1 MTDKTIVKIIKLLR
15 CAFKQAVRW
24 ELIGKNPFDNVVL
37 PKTEYKKRDI
47 WNTDTIRKA
56 LDECTDSK
64 LYIAMN
70 LSFACSLRLGE
81 ILGLTWDN
89 VHIEDANIAADD
101 AYIFID
107 KELVRCTKQAIE
119 MLGEKDIYH
128 IFIPLMPNTSTRLV
142 LKKPKVSVAKAQH
155 DAMEKALSDAGFGL
169 QFIPVSPSAV
179 KAEEKAVTKK
189 AEKPKQSVKE
199 VKPEKAEE
207 PVKAE
212 IKTEAVEA
220 EPEAA
225 PAKAET
231 EEAPPVT
238 DPLLTVVNNI
248 ESGSIKVDEQTGE
261 VIEQQA
267 AAEDEPTPVSYDKTT
282 PIDEICAVMT
292 LEDAKNYVIDGG
304 PYNGW
309 KVGTLAERRPVK
321 VLEMI
326 IEKYPTEDNILRAA
340 TKLILDSMK

>member
-1 MTDKTIVKIIKLLR
+1 MKSDNSAVVYNAESTAAGLNRVKGFDPLKYVRSTENGAVLDLPYQKLWFRLRHPNGKIRIFIK
-15 CAFKQAVRW
+15 
-24 ELIGKNPFDNVVL
+24 
-37 PKTEYKKRDI
+37 
-47 WNTDTIRKA
+47 
-56 LDECTDSK
+56 
-64 LYIAMN
+64 N
-70 LSFACSLRLGE
+70 LSE
-81 ILGLTWDN
+81 K
-89 VHIEDANIAADD
+89 IAAVEAMVYFDRADSEPAANCIISGVD
-101 AYIFID
+101 AED
-107 KELVRCTKQAIE
+107 
-119 MLGEKDIYH
+119 
-128 IFIPLMPNTSTRLV
+128 
-142 LKKPKVSVAKAQH
+142 KVSVAKAQH

-169 QFIPVSPSAV
+169 QFISVNPSAV

-189 AEKPKQSVKE
+189 AEKPKQPAKE

-212 IKTEAVEA
+212 IKTEAVKA
-220 EPEAA
+220 EPETA

-238 DPLLTVVNNI
+238 DPLLSVVNNI
-248 ESGSIKVDEQTGE
+248 ENSSIKVDEQTGE
-261 VIEQQA
+261 VIEQHA
-267 AAEDEPTPVSYDKTT
+267 AAEGEPTPVSYDKTT

>member
-1 MTDKTIVKIIKLLR
+1 MKSDNSAVVYNAESTAAGLNRVKGFDPLKYVRSTENGAVLDLPYQKLWFRLRHPNGKIRIFIK
-15 CAFKQAVRW
+15 
-24 ELIGKNPFDNVVL
+24 
-37 PKTEYKKRDI
+37 
-47 WNTDTIRKA
+47 
-56 LDECTDSK
+56 
-64 LYIAMN
+64 N
-70 LSFACSLRLGE
+70 LSE
-81 ILGLTWDN
+81 K
-89 VHIEDANIAADD
+89 IAAVEARVYFDRADSEPAANCIISGVD
-101 AYIFID
+101 AED
-107 KELVRCTKQAIE
+107 
-119 MLGEKDIYH
+119 
-128 IFIPLMPNTSTRLV
+128 
-142 LKKPKVSVAKAQH
+142 KVSVAKAQH

-169 QFIPVSPSAV
+169 QFISVNPSAV

-189 AEKPKQSVKE
+189 AEKPKQPAKE

-212 IKTEAVEA
+212 IKTAAVKA

-248 ESGSIKVDEQTGE
+248 ENSSIKVDEQTGE

>member
-1 MTDKTIVKIIKLLR
+1 MKSDNSAVVYNAESTAAGLNRVKGFDPLKYVRSTENGAVLDLPYQKLWFRLRHPNGKIRIFIK
-15 CAFKQAVRW
+15 
-24 ELIGKNPFDNVVL
+24 
-37 PKTEYKKRDI
+37 
-47 WNTDTIRKA
+47 
-56 LDECTDSK
+56 
-64 LYIAMN
+64 N
-70 LSFACSLRLGE
+70 LSE
-81 ILGLTWDN
+81 K
-89 VHIEDANIAADD
+89 IAAVEARVYFDRADSEPAANCIISGVD
-101 AYIFID
+101 AED
-107 KELVRCTKQAIE
+107 
-119 MLGEKDIYH
+119 
-128 IFIPLMPNTSTRLV
+128 
-142 LKKPKVSVAKAQH
+142 KVSVAKAQH

-169 QFIPVSPSAV
+169 QFISVNPSAV

-189 AEKPKQSVKE
+189 AEKPKQPVKE

-212 IKTEAVEA
+212 LKTEAVKA

-267 AAEDEPTPVSYDKTT
+267 AAEDEPATVSYDKTT

>member
-1 MTDKTIVKIIKLLR
+1 MKSDNSAVVYNAESTAAGLNRVKGFDPLKYARSTENGAVLDLPYQKLWFRLRHPNGKIRIFIK
-15 CAFKQAVRW
+15 
-24 ELIGKNPFDNVVL
+24 
-37 PKTEYKKRDI
+37 
-47 WNTDTIRKA
+47 
-56 LDECTDSK
+56 
-64 LYIAMN
+64 N
-70 LSFACSLRLGE
+70 LSE
-81 ILGLTWDN
+81 K
-89 VHIEDANIAADD
+89 IAAVEARVYFDRADSEPAANCIISGVD
-101 AYIFID
+101 AED
-107 KELVRCTKQAIE
+107 
-119 MLGEKDIYH
+119 
-128 IFIPLMPNTSTRLV
+128 
-142 LKKPKVSVAKAQH
+142 KVSVAKAQH

-169 QFIPVSPSAV
+169 QFISVNPSAV

-189 AEKPKQSVKE
+189 AEKPKQPAKE

-212 IKTEAVEA
+212 IKTEPVKA
-220 EPEAA
+220 EPETA
-225 PAKAET
+225 PVKAET

-248 ESGSIKVDEQTGE
+248 ENGSIKVDEQTGE
-261 VIEQQA
+261 VLEHQA

-292 LEDAKNYVIDGG
+292 LENAKNYVIDGG

>member
-1 MTDKTIVKIIKLLR
+1 MKSDNSAVVYNAESTAAGLNRVKGFDPLKYVRSTENGAVLDLPYQKLWFRLRHPNGKIRIFIK
-15 CAFKQAVRW
+15 
-24 ELIGKNPFDNVVL
+24 
-37 PKTEYKKRDI
+37 
-47 WNTDTIRKA
+47 
-56 LDECTDSK
+56 
-64 LYIAMN
+64 N
-70 LSFACSLRLGE
+70 LSE
-81 ILGLTWDN
+81 K
-89 VHIEDANIAADD
+89 IAAVEARVYFDRADSEPAANCIISGVD
-101 AYIFID
+101 AED
-107 KELVRCTKQAIE
+107 
-119 MLGEKDIYH
+119 
-128 IFIPLMPNTSTRLV
+128 
-142 LKKPKVSVAKAQH
+142 KVSVAKAQH

-169 QFIPVSPSAV
+169 QFISVNPSAA

-189 AEKPKQSVKE
+189 AEKPKQPAKE
-199 VKPEKAEE
+199 VKPEKAEA

-212 IKTEAVEA
+212 IKTEAVKA
-220 EPEAA
+220 EPETA
-225 PAKAET
+225 PVKAET

-267 AAEDEPTPVSYDKTT
+267 AAEGEPTPVSYDKTT

>member
-1 MTDKTIVKIIKLLR
+1 MKSDNSAVVYNAESTAAGLNRVKGFDPLKYVRSTENGAVLDLPYQKLWFRLRHPNGKIRIFIK
-15 CAFKQAVRW
+15 
-24 ELIGKNPFDNVVL
+24 
-37 PKTEYKKRDI
+37 
-47 WNTDTIRKA
+47 
-56 LDECTDSK
+56 
-64 LYIAMN
+64 N
-70 LSFACSLRLGE
+70 LSE
-81 ILGLTWDN
+81 K
-89 VHIEDANIAADD
+89 IAAVEARVYFDRADSEPAANCIISGVD
-101 AYIFID
+101 AED
-107 KELVRCTKQAIE
+107 
-119 MLGEKDIYH
+119 
-128 IFIPLMPNTSTRLV
+128 
-142 LKKPKVSVAKAQH
+142 KVSVAKAQH

-169 QFIPVSPSAV
+169 QFISVNPSAV
-179 KAEEKAVTKK
+179 KAEEKTVTKK
-189 AEKPKQSVKE
+189 AEKPKQPAKE

-212 IKTEAVEA
+212 IKTEAVKA

>member
-1 MTDKTIVKIIKLLR
+1 MKSDNSAVVYNAESTAAGLNRVKGFDPLKYVRSTENGAVLDLPYQKLWFRLRHPNGKIRIFIK
-15 CAFKQAVRW
+15 
-24 ELIGKNPFDNVVL
+24 
-37 PKTEYKKRDI
+37 
-47 WNTDTIRKA
+47 
-56 LDECTDSK
+56 
-64 LYIAMN
+64 N
-70 LSFACSLRLGE
+70 LSE
-81 ILGLTWDN
+81 K
-89 VHIEDANIAADD
+89 IAAVEARVYFDRADSEPAANCIISGVD
-101 AYIFID
+101 AED
-107 KELVRCTKQAIE
+107 
-119 MLGEKDIYH
+119 
-128 IFIPLMPNTSTRLV
+128 
-142 LKKPKVSVAKAQH
+142 KVSVAKAQH

-169 QFIPVSPSAV
+169 QFISVNPSGV

-189 AEKPKQSVKE
+189 AEKPKQPAKE

-212 IKTEAVEA
+212 IKTEAVKA

-248 ESGSIKVDEQTGE
+248 ENSSIKVDEQTGE

-340 TKLILDSMK
+340 TKLILNSMK

>member
-1 MTDKTIVKIIKLLR
+1 MKSDNSAVVYNAESTAAGLNRVKGFDPLKYVRSTENGAVLDLPYQKLWFRLRHPNGKIRIFIK
-15 CAFKQAVRW
+15 
-24 ELIGKNPFDNVVL
+24 
-37 PKTEYKKRDI
+37 
-47 WNTDTIRKA
+47 
-56 LDECTDSK
+56 
-64 LYIAMN
+64 N
-70 LSFACSLRLGE
+70 LSE
-81 ILGLTWDN
+81 K
-89 VHIEDANIAADD
+89 IAAVEARVYFDRADSEPAANCIISGVD
-101 AYIFID
+101 AED
-107 KELVRCTKQAIE
+107 
-119 MLGEKDIYH
+119 
-128 IFIPLMPNTSTRLV
+128 
-142 LKKPKVSVAKAQH
+142 KVSVAKAQH

-169 QFIPVSPSAV
+169 QFISVNPSAV

-189 AEKPKQSVKE
+189 AEKPKQPVKE

-207 PVKAE
+207 SAKTTETPESKAE
-212 IKTEAVEA
+212 IKTEAVKT
-220 EPEAA
+220 EPETA

-238 DPLLTVVNNI
+238 DPLLSVVNNI
-248 ESGSIKVDEQTGE
+248 ENSSIKVDEQTGE

-267 AAEDEPTPVSYDKTT
+267 AAEGEPAPVSYDKTT

>member
-1 MTDKTIVKIIKLLR
+1 MKSDNSAVVYNAESTAAGLNRVKGFDPLKYVRSTENGAVLDLPYQKLWFRLRHPNGKIRIFIK
-15 CAFKQAVRW
+15 
-24 ELIGKNPFDNVVL
+24 
-37 PKTEYKKRDI
+37 
-47 WNTDTIRKA
+47 
-56 LDECTDSK
+56 
-64 LYIAMN
+64 N
-70 LSFACSLRLGE
+70 LSE
-81 ILGLTWDN
+81 K
-89 VHIEDANIAADD
+89 IAAVEAMVYFDRADSEPAANCIISGVD
-101 AYIFID
+101 AED
-107 KELVRCTKQAIE
+107 
-119 MLGEKDIYH
+119 
-128 IFIPLMPNTSTRLV
+128 
-142 LKKPKVSVAKAQH
+142 KVSVAKAQH

-169 QFIPVSPSAV
+169 QFISVNPSAV

-189 AEKPKQSVKE
+189 AEKPKQPAKE

-212 IKTEAVEA
+212 IKTEAVKA

-261 VIEQQA
+261 VIEQHA

-304 PYNGW
+304 LYNGW

>member
-1 MTDKTIVKIIKLLR
+1 MKSDNSAVVYNAESTAAGLNRVKGFDPLKYVRSTENGAVLDLPYQKLWFRLRHPNGKIRIFIK
-15 CAFKQAVRW
+15 
-24 ELIGKNPFDNVVL
+24 
-37 PKTEYKKRDI
+37 
-47 WNTDTIRKA
+47 
-56 LDECTDSK
+56 
-64 LYIAMN
+64 N
-70 LSFACSLRLGE
+70 LSE
-81 ILGLTWDN
+81 K
-89 VHIEDANIAADD
+89 IAAVEARVYFDRADSEPAANCIISGVD
-101 AYIFID
+101 AED
-107 KELVRCTKQAIE
+107 
-119 MLGEKDIYH
+119 
-128 IFIPLMPNTSTRLV
+128 
-142 LKKPKVSVAKAQH
+142 KVSVAKAQH

-169 QFIPVSPSAV
+169 QFISVNPSAV

-189 AEKPKQSVKE
+189 AEKPKQPTKE

-212 IKTEAVEA
+212 IKTEAVKA
-220 EPEAA
+220 EPETA

-282 PIDEICAVMT
+282 PIDEVCAVMT

>member
-1 MTDKTIVKIIKLLR
+1 MKSDNSAVVYNAESTAAGLNRVKGFDPLKYVRSTENGAVLDLPYQKLWFRLRHPNGKIRIFIKNLSEKI
-15 CAFKQAVRW
+15 AAVEARVY
-24 ELIGKNPFDNVVL
+24 FD
-37 PKTEYKKRDI
+37 R
-47 WNTDTIRKA
+47 
-56 LDECTDSK
+56 TDSEPAANC
-64 LYIAMN
+64 IISGVDA
-70 LSFACSLRLGE
+70 
-81 ILGLTWDN
+81 
-89 VHIEDANIAADD
+89 ED
-101 AYIFID
+101 
-107 KELVRCTKQAIE
+107 
-119 MLGEKDIYH
+119 
-128 IFIPLMPNTSTRLV
+128 
-142 LKKPKVSVAKAQH
+142 KVSVAKAQH

-169 QFIPVSPSAV
+169 QFISVNPSAV

-189 AEKPKQSVKE
+189 AEKPKQPAKE

-212 IKTEAVEA
+212 IKTEAVKA
-220 EPEAA
+220 EPETA

-248 ESGSIKVDEQTGE
+248 ENSSIKVDEQTGE

>member
-1 MTDKTIVKIIKLLR
+1 MKSDNSAVVYNAESTAAGLNRVKGFDPLKYVRSTENGAVLDLPYQKLWFRLRHPNGKIRIFIK
-15 CAFKQAVRW
+15 
-24 ELIGKNPFDNVVL
+24 
-37 PKTEYKKRDI
+37 
-47 WNTDTIRKA
+47 
-56 LDECTDSK
+56 
-64 LYIAMN
+64 N
-70 LSFACSLRLGE
+70 LSE
-81 ILGLTWDN
+81 K
-89 VHIEDANIAADD
+89 IAAVEARVYFDRADSEPAANCIISGVD
-101 AYIFID
+101 AED
-107 KELVRCTKQAIE
+107 
-119 MLGEKDIYH
+119 
-128 IFIPLMPNTSTRLV
+128 
-142 LKKPKVSVAKAQH
+142 KVSVAKAQH

-169 QFIPVSPSAV
+169 QFISVNPSGV

-189 AEKPKQSVKE
+189 AEKPKQPAKE

-212 IKTEAVEA
+212 IKTEAVKA

-267 AAEDEPTPVSYDKTT
+267 AAEGEPAPVSYDKTT

-292 LEDAKNYVIDGG
+292 LEDAKNFVIDGG

>member
-1 MTDKTIVKIIKLLR
+1 MKSDNSAVVYNAESTAAGLNRVKGFDPLKYARSTENGAVLDLPYQKLWFRLRHPNGKIRIFIKNLSEKI
-15 CAFKQAVRW
+15 AAVEARVY
-24 ELIGKNPFDNVVL
+24 FD
-37 PKTEYKKRDI
+37 R
-47 WNTDTIRKA
+47 
-56 LDECTDSK
+56 TDSEPAANC
-64 LYIAMN
+64 IISGVDA
-70 LSFACSLRLGE
+70 
-81 ILGLTWDN
+81 
-89 VHIEDANIAADD
+89 ED
-101 AYIFID
+101 
-107 KELVRCTKQAIE
+107 
-119 MLGEKDIYH
+119 
-128 IFIPLMPNTSTRLV
+128 
-142 LKKPKVSVAKAQH
+142 KVSVAKAQH

-169 QFIPVSPSAV
+169 QFIPVNPSGV

-189 AEKPKQSVKE
+189 AEKPKQPVKE
-199 VKPEKAEE
+199 VKPEKAEAPVKAAETPE
-207 PVKAE
+207 PKAE
-212 IKTEAVEA
+212 IKTEPVKA
-220 EPEAA
+220 EPETV
-225 PAKAET
+225 PVKVET

-248 ESGSIKVDEQTGE
+248 ENGSIKVDEQTGE

-267 AAEDEPTPVSYDKTT
+267 AAEDEPAPVSYDKTT

-321 VLEMI
+321 VLKVI

>member
-1 MTDKTIVKIIKLLR
+1 MKSDNSAVVYNAESTAAGLNRVKGFDPLKYVRSTENGAVLDLPYQKLWFRLRHPNGKIRIFIK
-15 CAFKQAVRW
+15 
-24 ELIGKNPFDNVVL
+24 
-37 PKTEYKKRDI
+37 
-47 WNTDTIRKA
+47 
-56 LDECTDSK
+56 
-64 LYIAMN
+64 N
-70 LSFACSLRLGE
+70 LSE
-81 ILGLTWDN
+81 K
-89 VHIEDANIAADD
+89 IAAVEARVYFDRADSEPAANCIISGVD
-101 AYIFID
+101 AED
-107 KELVRCTKQAIE
+107 
-119 MLGEKDIYH
+119 
-128 IFIPLMPNTSTRLV
+128 
-142 LKKPKVSVAKAQH
+142 KVSVAKAQH

-169 QFIPVSPSAV
+169 QFISVNPSAV

-189 AEKPKQSVKE
+189 AEKPKQPAKE

-212 IKTEAVEA
+212 IKTEAVKA
-220 EPEAA
+220 EPETA

-231 EEAPPVT
+231 KEAPPVT

-267 AAEDEPTPVSYDKTT
+267 AAEDEPVPVSYDKTT

>member
-1 MTDKTIVKIIKLLR
+1 MKSDNSAVVYNAESTAAGLNRVKGFDPLKYVRSTENGAVLDLPYQKLWFRLRHPNGKIRIFIK
-15 CAFKQAVRW
+15 
-24 ELIGKNPFDNVVL
+24 
-37 PKTEYKKRDI
+37 
-47 WNTDTIRKA
+47 
-56 LDECTDSK
+56 
-64 LYIAMN
+64 N
-70 LSFACSLRLGE
+70 LSE
-81 ILGLTWDN
+81 K
-89 VHIEDANIAADD
+89 IAAVEARVYFDRADSEPAANCIISGVD
-101 AYIFID
+101 AED
-107 KELVRCTKQAIE
+107 
-119 MLGEKDIYH
+119 
-128 IFIPLMPNTSTRLV
+128 
-142 LKKPKVSVAKAQH
+142 KVSVAKAQH

-169 QFIPVSPSAV
+169 QFIPVNPSAA
-179 KAEEKAVTKK
+179 KAEENAVTKK
-189 AEKPKQSVKE
+189 AEKPKQPAKE

-212 IKTEAVEA
+212 IKTEAVKA

-267 AAEDEPTPVSYDKTT
+267 AAEDEPAPVSYDKTT

>member
-1 MTDKTIVKIIKLLR
+1 MKSDNSAVVYNAESTAAGLNRVKGFDPLKYVRSTENGAVLDLPYQKLWFRLRHPNGKIRIFIK
-15 CAFKQAVRW
+15 
-24 ELIGKNPFDNVVL
+24 
-37 PKTEYKKRDI
+37 
-47 WNTDTIRKA
+47 
-56 LDECTDSK
+56 
-64 LYIAMN
+64 N
-70 LSFACSLRLGE
+70 LSE
-81 ILGLTWDN
+81 K
-89 VHIEDANIAADD
+89 IAAVEARVYFDRADSEPAANCIISGVD
-101 AYIFID
+101 AED
-107 KELVRCTKQAIE
+107 
-119 MLGEKDIYH
+119 
-128 IFIPLMPNTSTRLV
+128 
-142 LKKPKVSVAKAQH
+142 KVSVAKAQH

-169 QFIPVSPSAV
+169 QFISVNPSAV

-189 AEKPKQSVKE
+189 AEKPKQPAKE

-212 IKTEAVEA
+212 IKTEAVKA

-225 PAKAET
+225 PAKAGT

-238 DPLLTVVNNI
+238 DPLLSVVNNI
-248 ESGSIKVDEQTGE
+248 ENSSIKVDEQTGE

>member
-1 MTDKTIVKIIKLLR
+1 MKSDNSAVVYNAESTAAGLNRVKGFDPLKYVRSTENGAVLDLPYQKLWFRLRHPNGKIRIFIK
-15 CAFKQAVRW
+15 
-24 ELIGKNPFDNVVL
+24 
-37 PKTEYKKRDI
+37 
-47 WNTDTIRKA
+47 
-56 LDECTDSK
+56 
-64 LYIAMN
+64 N
-70 LSFACSLRLGE
+70 LSE
-81 ILGLTWDN
+81 K
-89 VHIEDANIAADD
+89 IAAVEARVYFDRADSEPAANCIISGVD
-101 AYIFID
+101 AED
-107 KELVRCTKQAIE
+107 
-119 MLGEKDIYH
+119 
-128 IFIPLMPNTSTRLV
+128 
-142 LKKPKVSVAKAQH
+142 KVSVAKAQH

-169 QFIPVSPSAV
+169 QFIPVNPSAV

-189 AEKPKQSVKE
+189 AEKPKQPAKE

-212 IKTEAVEA
+212 IKTETVKA
-220 EPEAA
+220 EPETA
-225 PAKAET
+225 PVKAET

-248 ESGSIKVDEQTGE
+248 EGNSIKVDEQTGE

>member
-1 MTDKTIVKIIKLLR
+1 MKSDNSAVVYNAESTAAGLNRVKGFDPLKYARNTENGAVLDLPYQKLWFRLRHPNGKIRIFIK
-15 CAFKQAVRW
+15 
-24 ELIGKNPFDNVVL
+24 
-37 PKTEYKKRDI
+37 
-47 WNTDTIRKA
+47 
-56 LDECTDSK
+56 
-64 LYIAMN
+64 N
-70 LSFACSLRLGE
+70 LSE
-81 ILGLTWDN
+81 K
-89 VHIEDANIAADD
+89 IAAVEARVYFDRADSEPAANCIISGVD
-101 AYIFID
+101 AED
-107 KELVRCTKQAIE
+107 
-119 MLGEKDIYH
+119 
-128 IFIPLMPNTSTRLV
+128 
-142 LKKPKVSVAKAQH
+142 KVSVAKAQH

-169 QFIPVSPSAV
+169 QFISVNPSGV

-189 AEKPKQSVKE
+189 AEKPKQPVKE

-207 PVKAE
+207 QVKAAETSEPKAE
-212 IKTEAVEA
+212 IKTEAVKA
-220 EPEAA
+220 EPETA
-225 PAKAET
+225 PVKAET

-238 DPLLTVVNNI
+238 DPLLSVVNNI
-248 ESGSIKVDEQTGE
+248 ENGGIKVDEQTGE
-261 VIEQQA
+261 VLEHQA
-267 AAEDEPTPVSYDKTT
+267 AAEDEPAPVSYDKTT

>member
-1 MTDKTIVKIIKLLR
+1 MKSDNSAVVYNAESTAAGLNRVKGFDPLKYVRSTENGAVLDLPYQKLWFRLRHPNGKIRIFIK
-15 CAFKQAVRW
+15 
-24 ELIGKNPFDNVVL
+24 
-37 PKTEYKKRDI
+37 
-47 WNTDTIRKA
+47 
-56 LDECTDSK
+56 
-64 LYIAMN
+64 N
-70 LSFACSLRLGE
+70 LSE
-81 ILGLTWDN
+81 K
-89 VHIEDANIAADD
+89 IAAVEARVYFDRADSEPAANCIISGVD
-101 AYIFID
+101 AED
-107 KELVRCTKQAIE
+107 
-119 MLGEKDIYH
+119 
-128 IFIPLMPNTSTRLV
+128 
-142 LKKPKVSVAKAQH
+142 KVSVAKAQH
-155 DAMEKALSDAGFGL
+155 NAMEKALSDAGFGL
-169 QFIPVSPSAV
+169 QFISVNPSAV

-189 AEKPKQSVKE
+189 AEKPKQPAKE

-212 IKTEAVEA
+212 IKTEAVKA

-238 DPLLTVVNNI
+238 DPLLSVVNNI

>member
-1 MTDKTIVKIIKLLR
+1 MKSDNSAVVYNAESTAAGLNRVKGFDPLKYVRSTENGAVLDLPYQKLWFRLRHPNGKIRIFIK
-15 CAFKQAVRW
+15 
-24 ELIGKNPFDNVVL
+24 
-37 PKTEYKKRDI
+37 
-47 WNTDTIRKA
+47 
-56 LDECTDSK
+56 
-64 LYIAMN
+64 N
-70 LSFACSLRLGE
+70 LSE
-81 ILGLTWDN
+81 K
-89 VHIEDANIAADD
+89 IAAVEARVYFDRADSEPAANCIISGVD
-101 AYIFID
+101 AED
-107 KELVRCTKQAIE
+107 
-119 MLGEKDIYH
+119 
-128 IFIPLMPNTSTRLV
+128 
-142 LKKPKVSVAKAQH
+142 KVSVAKAQH

-169 QFIPVSPSAV
+169 QFISVNPSAV

-189 AEKPKQSVKE
+189 AEKPKQPAKE

-212 IKTEAVEA
+212 IKTEAVKA
-220 EPEAA
+220 EPETA
-225 PAKAET
+225 PVKAET

>member
-1 MTDKTIVKIIKLLR
+1 MKSDNSAVVYNAESTAAGLNRVKGFDPLKYVRSTENGAVLDLPYQKLWFRLRHPNGKIRIFIK
-15 CAFKQAVRW
+15 
-24 ELIGKNPFDNVVL
+24 
-37 PKTEYKKRDI
+37 
-47 WNTDTIRKA
+47 
-56 LDECTDSK
+56 
-64 LYIAMN
+64 N
-70 LSFACSLRLGE
+70 LSE
-81 ILGLTWDN
+81 K
-89 VHIEDANIAADD
+89 IAAVEARVYFDRADSEPAANCIISGVD
-101 AYIFID
+101 AED
-107 KELVRCTKQAIE
+107 
-119 MLGEKDIYH
+119 
-128 IFIPLMPNTSTRLV
+128 
-142 LKKPKVSVAKAQH
+142 KVSVAKAQH

-169 QFIPVSPSAV
+169 QFISVNPSAV

-189 AEKPKQSVKE
+189 AEKPKQPAKE

-212 IKTEAVEA
+212 IKTEAVKA
-220 EPEAA
+220 EPETA

-238 DPLLTVVNNI
+238 DPLLSVVNNI
-248 ESGSIKVDEQTGE
+248 ENSSIKVDEQTGE

>member
-1 MTDKTIVKIIKLLR
+1 MKSDNSAVVYNAESTAAGLNRVNGFDPLKYVRSTENGAVLDLPYQKLWFRLRHPNGKIRIFIK
-15 CAFKQAVRW
+15 
-24 ELIGKNPFDNVVL
+24 
-37 PKTEYKKRDI
+37 
-47 WNTDTIRKA
+47 
-56 LDECTDSK
+56 
-64 LYIAMN
+64 N
-70 LSFACSLRLGE
+70 LSE
-81 ILGLTWDN
+81 K
-89 VHIEDANIAADD
+89 IAAVEARVYFDRADSEPAANCIISGVD
-101 AYIFID
+101 AED
-107 KELVRCTKQAIE
+107 
-119 MLGEKDIYH
+119 
-128 IFIPLMPNTSTRLV
+128 
-142 LKKPKVSVAKAQH
+142 KVSVAKAQH

-169 QFIPVSPSAV
+169 QFISVNPSAV

-189 AEKPKQSVKE
+189 AEKPKQPAKE

-212 IKTEAVEA
+212 IKTEAVKA

-238 DPLLTVVNNI
+238 DPLLSVVNNI
-248 ESGSIKVDEQTGE
+248 ENSSIKVDEQTGE
-261 VIEQQA
+261 VIEQHA
-267 AAEDEPTPVSYDKTT
+267 AAEGEPTPVSYDKTT

>member
-1 MTDKTIVKIIKLLR
+1 MKSDNSAVVYNAESTAAGLNRVKGFDPLKYVRSTENGAVLDLPYQKLWFRLRHPNGKIRIFIK
-15 CAFKQAVRW
+15 
-24 ELIGKNPFDNVVL
+24 
-37 PKTEYKKRDI
+37 
-47 WNTDTIRKA
+47 
-56 LDECTDSK
+56 
-64 LYIAMN
+64 N
-70 LSFACSLRLGE
+70 LSE
-81 ILGLTWDN
+81 K
-89 VHIEDANIAADD
+89 IAAVEARVYFDRADSEPAANCIISGVD
-101 AYIFID
+101 AED
-107 KELVRCTKQAIE
+107 
-119 MLGEKDIYH
+119 
-128 IFIPLMPNTSTRLV
+128 
-142 LKKPKVSVAKAQH
+142 KVSVAKAQH

-169 QFIPVSPSAV
+169 QFIPVNPSAV
-179 KAEEKAVTKK
+179 KAEENAVTKK
-189 AEKPKQSVKE
+189 AEKPKQPAKE

-212 IKTEAVEA
+212 IKTEAVKA
-220 EPEAA
+220 EPETA

-238 DPLLTVVNNI
+238 DPLLSVVNNI

>member
-1 MTDKTIVKIIKLLR
+1 MKSDNSAVVYNAESTAAGLNRVKGFDPLKYVRSTENGAVLDLPYQKLWFRLRHPNGKIRIFIK
-15 CAFKQAVRW
+15 
-24 ELIGKNPFDNVVL
+24 
-37 PKTEYKKRDI
+37 
-47 WNTDTIRKA
+47 
-56 LDECTDSK
+56 
-64 LYIAMN
+64 N
-70 LSFACSLRLGE
+70 LSE
-81 ILGLTWDN
+81 K
-89 VHIEDANIAADD
+89 IAAVEARVYFDRADSEPAANCIISGVD
-101 AYIFID
+101 AED
-107 KELVRCTKQAIE
+107 
-119 MLGEKDIYH
+119 
-128 IFIPLMPNTSTRLV
+128 
-142 LKKPKVSVAKAQH
+142 KVSVAKAQH

-169 QFIPVSPSAV
+169 QFISVNPSAV
-179 KAEEKAVTKK
+179 KAEEKALTKK
-189 AEKPKQSVKE
+189 AEKPKQPAKE

-212 IKTEAVEA
+212 IKTEAVKA

-267 AAEDEPTPVSYDKTT
+267 AAEGEPAPVSYDKTT

>member
-1 MTDKTIVKIIKLLR
+1 MKSDNSAVVYNAESTAAGLNRVKGFDPLKYVRSTENGAVLDLPYQKLWFRLRHPNGKIRIFIK
-15 CAFKQAVRW
+15 
-24 ELIGKNPFDNVVL
+24 
-37 PKTEYKKRDI
+37 
-47 WNTDTIRKA
+47 
-56 LDECTDSK
+56 
-64 LYIAMN
+64 N
-70 LSFACSLRLGE
+70 LSE
-81 ILGLTWDN
+81 K
-89 VHIEDANIAADD
+89 IAAVEARVYFDRADSEPAANCIISGVD
-101 AYIFID
+101 AED
-107 KELVRCTKQAIE
+107 
-119 MLGEKDIYH
+119 
-128 IFIPLMPNTSTRLV
+128 
-142 LKKPKVSVAKAQH
+142 KVSVAKAQH

-169 QFIPVSPSAV
+169 QFISVNPSAV

-189 AEKPKQSVKE
+189 AEKPKQPAKE

-212 IKTEAVEA
+212 IKTEAVKA

-238 DPLLTVVNNI
+238 DPLLSVVNNI
-248 ESGSIKVDEQTGE
+248 ENSSIKVDEQTGE
-261 VIEQQA
+261 VIEQHA
-267 AAEDEPTPVSYDKTT
+267 AAEDEPAPVSYDKTT

-292 LEDAKNYVIDGG
+292 LEDARNYVIDGG

>member
-1 MTDKTIVKIIKLLR
+1 MKSDNSAVVYNAESTAAGLNRVKGFDPLKYVRSTENGAVLDLPYQKLWFRLRHPNGKIRIFIK
-15 CAFKQAVRW
+15 
-24 ELIGKNPFDNVVL
+24 
-37 PKTEYKKRDI
+37 
-47 WNTDTIRKA
+47 
-56 LDECTDSK
+56 
-64 LYIAMN
+64 N
-70 LSFACSLRLGE
+70 LSE
-81 ILGLTWDN
+81 K
-89 VHIEDANIAADD
+89 IAAVEARVYFDRADSEPAANCIISGVD
-101 AYIFID
+101 AED
-107 KELVRCTKQAIE
+107 
-119 MLGEKDIYH
+119 
-128 IFIPLMPNTSTRLV
+128 
-142 LKKPKVSVAKAQH
+142 KVSVAKAQH

-169 QFIPVSPSAV
+169 QFISVNPSAV

-189 AEKPKQSVKE
+189 AEKPKQPAKE

-212 IKTEAVEA
+212 IKTEAVKA

-231 EEAPPVT
+231 EAPPVT

>member
-1 MTDKTIVKIIKLLR
+1 MKSDNSAVVYNAESTAAGLNRVKGFDPLKYVRSTENGAVLDLPYQKLWFRLRHPNGKIRIFIK
-15 CAFKQAVRW
+15 
-24 ELIGKNPFDNVVL
+24 
-37 PKTEYKKRDI
+37 
-47 WNTDTIRKA
+47 
-56 LDECTDSK
+56 
-64 LYIAMN
+64 N
-70 LSFACSLRLGE
+70 LSE
-81 ILGLTWDN
+81 K
-89 VHIEDANIAADD
+89 IAAVEARVYFDRADSEPAANCIISGVD
-101 AYIFID
+101 AED
-107 KELVRCTKQAIE
+107 
-119 MLGEKDIYH
+119 
-128 IFIPLMPNTSTRLV
+128 
-142 LKKPKVSVAKAQH
+142 KVSVAKAQH

-169 QFIPVSPSAV
+169 QFIPVNPSAV

-189 AEKPKQSVKE
+189 AEKSKQPAKE

-212 IKTEAVEA
+212 IKTEAVKA

-231 EEAPPVT
+231 EEAPPVK

-282 PIDEICAVMT
+282 PIDVICAVMT

>member
-1 MTDKTIVKIIKLLR
+1 MKSDNSAVVYNAESTAAGLNRVKGFDPLKYVRSTENGAVLDLPYQKLWFRLRHPNGKIRIFIK
-15 CAFKQAVRW
+15 
-24 ELIGKNPFDNVVL
+24 
-37 PKTEYKKRDI
+37 
-47 WNTDTIRKA
+47 
-56 LDECTDSK
+56 
-64 LYIAMN
+64 N
-70 LSFACSLRLGE
+70 LSE
-81 ILGLTWDN
+81 K
-89 VHIEDANIAADD
+89 IAAVEARVYFDRADSEPAANCIISGVD
-101 AYIFID
+101 AED
-107 KELVRCTKQAIE
+107 
-119 MLGEKDIYH
+119 
-128 IFIPLMPNTSTRLV
+128 
-142 LKKPKVSVAKAQH
+142 KVSVAKAQH

-169 QFIPVSPSAV
+169 QFIPVNPSAV

-189 AEKPKQSVKE
+189 AEKPKQSAKE

-212 IKTEAVEA
+212 IKTEAVKA

-225 PAKAET
+225 LAKAET

-238 DPLLTVVNNI
+238 DPLLSVVNNI

>member
-1 MTDKTIVKIIKLLR
+1 MKSDNSAVVYNAESTAAGLNRVKGFDPLKY
-15 CAFKQAVRW
+15 VRS
-24 ELIGKNPFDNVVL
+24 
-37 PKTEYKKRDI
+37 TE
-47 WNTDTIRKA
+47 NGAA
-56 LDECTDSK
+56 LDLPYQK
-64 LYIAMN
+64 LWFRLRHPNGKIRIFIKN
-70 LSFACSLRLGE
+70 LSE
-81 ILGLTWDN
+81 K
-89 VHIEDANIAADD
+89 IAAVEARVYFDRADSEPAANCIISGVD
-101 AYIFID
+101 AED
-107 KELVRCTKQAIE
+107 
-119 MLGEKDIYH
+119 
-128 IFIPLMPNTSTRLV
+128 
-142 LKKPKVSVAKAQH
+142 KVSVAKAQH

-169 QFIPVSPSAV
+169 QFISVNPSAV

-189 AEKPKQSVKE
+189 AEKPKQSAKE

-212 IKTEAVEA
+212 IKTEAVKA

-225 PAKAET
+225 LAKAET

>member
-1 MTDKTIVKIIKLLR
+1 MKSDNSAVVYNAESTAAGLNRVKGFDPLKYARSTENGAVLDLPYQKLWFRLRHPNGKIRIFIK
-15 CAFKQAVRW
+15 
-24 ELIGKNPFDNVVL
+24 
-37 PKTEYKKRDI
+37 
-47 WNTDTIRKA
+47 
-56 LDECTDSK
+56 
-64 LYIAMN
+64 N
-70 LSFACSLRLGE
+70 LSE
-81 ILGLTWDN
+81 K
-89 VHIEDANIAADD
+89 IAAVEARVYFDRADSEPAANCIISGVD
-101 AYIFID
+101 AED
-107 KELVRCTKQAIE
+107 
-119 MLGEKDIYH
+119 
-128 IFIPLMPNTSTRLV
+128 
-142 LKKPKVSVAKAQH
+142 KVSVAKAQH

-169 QFIPVSPSAV
+169 QFISVNPSAV

-189 AEKPKQSVKE
+189 AEKPKQPAKE

-212 IKTEAVEA
+212 IKTEAVKA

-267 AAEDEPTPVSYDKTT
+267 AAEDELTPVSYDKTT

>member
-1 MTDKTIVKIIKLLR
+1 MKSDNSAVVYNAESTAAGLNRVKGFDPLKYVRSTENGAVLDLPYQKLWFRLRHPNGKIRIFIK
-15 CAFKQAVRW
+15 
-24 ELIGKNPFDNVVL
+24 
-37 PKTEYKKRDI
+37 
-47 WNTDTIRKA
+47 
-56 LDECTDSK
+56 
-64 LYIAMN
+64 N
-70 LSFACSLRLGE
+70 LSE
-81 ILGLTWDN
+81 K
-89 VHIEDANIAADD
+89 IAAVEARVYFDRADSEPAANCIISGVD
-101 AYIFID
+101 AED
-107 KELVRCTKQAIE
+107 
-119 MLGEKDIYH
+119 
-128 IFIPLMPNTSTRLV
+128 
-142 LKKPKVSVAKAQH
+142 KVSVAKAQH

-169 QFIPVSPSAV
+169 QFISVNPSGV

-189 AEKPKQSVKE
+189 AEKPKQPAKE

-212 IKTEAVEA
+212 IKTAAVKA

-248 ESGSIKVDEQTGE
+248 ENSSIKVDEQTGE

>member
-1 MTDKTIVKIIKLLR
+1 MKSDNSAVVYNAESTAAGLNRVKGFDPLKYVRSTENGAVLDLPYQKLWFRLRHPNGKIRIFIK
-15 CAFKQAVRW
+15 
-24 ELIGKNPFDNVVL
+24 
-37 PKTEYKKRDI
+37 
-47 WNTDTIRKA
+47 
-56 LDECTDSK
+56 
-64 LYIAMN
+64 N
-70 LSFACSLRLGE
+70 LSE
-81 ILGLTWDN
+81 K
-89 VHIEDANIAADD
+89 IAAVEARVYFDRADSEPAANCIISGVD
-101 AYIFID
+101 AED
-107 KELVRCTKQAIE
+107 
-119 MLGEKDIYH
+119 
-128 IFIPLMPNTSTRLV
+128 
-142 LKKPKVSVAKAQH
+142 KVSVAKAQH

-169 QFIPVSPSAV
+169 QFISVNPSGV

-189 AEKPKQSVKE
+189 AEKPKQPAKE

-212 IKTEAVEA
+212 IKTEAVKA
-220 EPEAA
+220 EPETA

-238 DPLLTVVNNI
+238 EPLLSVVNNI
-248 ESGSIKVDEQTGE
+248 ENSSIKVDEQTGE
-261 VIEQQA
+261 VIEQHA
-267 AAEDEPTPVSYDKTT
+267 AAEGEPTPVSYDKTT

>member
-1 MTDKTIVKIIKLLR
+1 MKSDNSAVVYNAESTAAGLNRVKGFDPLKYVRSTENGAVLDLPYQKLWFRLRHPNGKIRIFIK
-15 CAFKQAVRW
+15 
-24 ELIGKNPFDNVVL
+24 
-37 PKTEYKKRDI
+37 
-47 WNTDTIRKA
+47 
-56 LDECTDSK
+56 
-64 LYIAMN
+64 N
-70 LSFACSLRLGE
+70 LSE
-81 ILGLTWDN
+81 K
-89 VHIEDANIAADD
+89 IAAVEARVYFDRADSEPAANCIISGVD
-101 AYIFID
+101 AED
-107 KELVRCTKQAIE
+107 
-119 MLGEKDIYH
+119 
-128 IFIPLMPNTSTRLV
+128 
-142 LKKPKVSVAKAQH
+142 KVSVAKAQH

-169 QFIPVSPSAV
+169 QFISVNPSAV

-189 AEKPKQSVKE
+189 AEKPKQPAKE

-212 IKTEAVEA
+212 IKTEAVKA
-220 EPEAA
+220 EPETA

-231 EEAPPVT
+231 EEVPPVT
-238 DPLLTVVNNI
+238 DPLLSVVNNI
-248 ESGSIKVDEQTGE
+248 ENSSIKVDEQTGE

-267 AAEDEPTPVSYDKTT
+267 AAEGEPAPVSYDKTT

>member
-1 MTDKTIVKIIKLLR
+1 MKSDNSAVVYNAESTAAGLNRVKGFDPLKYVRSTENGAVLDLPYQKLWFRLRHPNGKIRIFIK
-15 CAFKQAVRW
+15 
-24 ELIGKNPFDNVVL
+24 
-37 PKTEYKKRDI
+37 
-47 WNTDTIRKA
+47 
-56 LDECTDSK
+56 
-64 LYIAMN
+64 N
-70 LSFACSLRLGE
+70 LSE
-81 ILGLTWDN
+81 K
-89 VHIEDANIAADD
+89 IAAVEARVYFDRADSEPAANCIISGVD
-101 AYIFID
+101 AGD
-107 KELVRCTKQAIE
+107 
-119 MLGEKDIYH
+119 
-128 IFIPLMPNTSTRLV
+128 
-142 LKKPKVSVAKAQH
+142 KVSVAKAQH

-169 QFIPVSPSAV
+169 QFIPVNPSGV

-189 AEKPKQSVKE
+189 AEKPKQPVKE
-199 VKPEKAEE
+199 TKPEKAEE

-212 IKTEAVEA
+212 IKTEPVKA
-220 EPEAA
+220 EPA
-225 PAKAET
+225 PVKAEA

-248 ESGSIKVDEQTGE
+248 ENGSIKVDEQTGE

-309 KVGTLAERRPVK
+309 KVGILAERRPVK
-321 VLEMI
+321 VLEVI
-326 IEKYPTEDNILRAA
+326 IEKYPTEDNILHAA

>member
-1 MTDKTIVKIIKLLR
+1 MKSDNSAVVYNAESTAAGLNRVKGFDPLKYVRSTENGAVLDLPYQKLWFRLRHPNGKIRIFIK
-15 CAFKQAVRW
+15 
-24 ELIGKNPFDNVVL
+24 
-37 PKTEYKKRDI
+37 
-47 WNTDTIRKA
+47 
-56 LDECTDSK
+56 
-64 LYIAMN
+64 N
-70 LSFACSLRLGE
+70 LSE
-81 ILGLTWDN
+81 K
-89 VHIEDANIAADD
+89 IAAVEARVYFDRADSEPAANCIISGVD
-101 AYIFID
+101 AED
-107 KELVRCTKQAIE
+107 
-119 MLGEKDIYH
+119 
-128 IFIPLMPNTSTRLV
+128 
-142 LKKPKVSVAKAQH
+142 KVSVAKAQH

-169 QFIPVSPSAV
+169 QFISVNPSGV

-189 AEKPKQSVKE
+189 AEKPKQPAKE

-207 PVKAE
+207 PIKAE
-212 IKTEAVEA
+212 IKTEAVKA
-220 EPEAA
+220 EPETA

>member
-1 MTDKTIVKIIKLLR
+1 MKSDNSAVVYNAESTAAGLNRVKGFDPLKYVRSTENGAVLDLPYQKLWFRLRHPNGKIRIFIK
-15 CAFKQAVRW
+15 
-24 ELIGKNPFDNVVL
+24 
-37 PKTEYKKRDI
+37 
-47 WNTDTIRKA
+47 
-56 LDECTDSK
+56 
-64 LYIAMN
+64 N
-70 LSFACSLRLGE
+70 LSE
-81 ILGLTWDN
+81 K
-89 VHIEDANIAADD
+89 IAAVEARVYFDRADSEPAANCIISGVD
-101 AYIFID
+101 AED
-107 KELVRCTKQAIE
+107 
-119 MLGEKDIYH
+119 
-128 IFIPLMPNTSTRLV
+128 
-142 LKKPKVSVAKAQH
+142 KVSVAKAQH

-169 QFIPVSPSAV
+169 QFISVNPSGV

-189 AEKPKQSVKE
+189 AEKPKQPAKE

-212 IKTEAVEA
+212 IKTEAVKA

-267 AAEDEPTPVSYDKTT
+267 AAEGEPAPVSYDKTT

>member
-1 MTDKTIVKIIKLLR
+1 MKSDNSAVVYNAESTAAGLNRVKGFDPLKYVRSTENGAVLDLSYQKLWFRLRHPNGKIRIFIK
-15 CAFKQAVRW
+15 
-24 ELIGKNPFDNVVL
+24 
-37 PKTEYKKRDI
+37 
-47 WNTDTIRKA
+47 
-56 LDECTDSK
+56 
-64 LYIAMN
+64 N
-70 LSFACSLRLGE
+70 LSE
-81 ILGLTWDN
+81 K
-89 VHIEDANIAADD
+89 IAAVEARVYFDRADSEPAANCIISGVD
-101 AYIFID
+101 AED
-107 KELVRCTKQAIE
+107 
-119 MLGEKDIYH
+119 
-128 IFIPLMPNTSTRLV
+128 
-142 LKKPKVSVAKAQH
+142 KVSVAKAQH

-169 QFIPVSPSAV
+169 QFISVNPSGV
-179 KAEEKAVTKK
+179 KAEEKALTKK
-189 AEKPKQSVKE
+189 AEKPKQPAKE

-212 IKTEAVEA
+212 IKTEAVKA

-225 PAKAET
+225 PSKAET